1 MGLGINDEEDKTMKK
16 IKTTI
21 QTLAALLMA
30 VAATTACSSE
40 DNIAD
45 EPTPATTETPKTYT
59 MTVTA
64 SKGDDAPTR
73 ALSIDGKTMNA
84 TWAAGDVIKV
94 LKKDKRSTP
103 AIFRDLGTLSATTVS
118 ADGLTATFTGSFA
131 DANVTAAGGLSEGD
145 KLVLA
150 SPGNR
155 LTSLSGLT
163 FNYNGQDGALTKIA
177 TDYDYCMT
185 STMESKMVTV
195 ASVDGGVVTTTG
207 TALFT
212 NQQAIV
218 RFTLMDADGDP
229 IYPTS
234 LDITVNGLENT
245 YNPLAE
251 YGMSPSGAKTLTLT
265 SSGTTNVVYAAVR
278 GFSSKDVTLTATL
291 GSNTYTYTKS
301 SVSFDNGKYYAIGVK
316 MTASNASNAQISLA
330 SLTNNYTA
338 QHGDKLSGTLP
349 SDIHL
354 SIAADATVTLED
366 VTISDASQAGIT
378 CSGTAIIKIVGT
390 NSITSTAEFYPA
402 IQAGGNGKTLVI
414 QGSGSVTATGGKNA
428 AGIGNGGNSTTC
440 GNIIISGGTVK
451 ATGGAGGAGIGS
463 SVNGTCGYII
473 INSGTITATG
483 GRGAAGIG
491 SGGAGKFASINITD
505 GITSVTAKGD
515 YWSLPIGK
523 GDSDRGSG
531 TVSIDGST
539 SWTAGTATTHLNF
552 TVSTTT
558 YENDTWTLTHK

>member
-1 MGLGINDEEDKTMKK
+1 MKK
-16 IKTTI
+16 FMKSI
-21 QTLAALLMA
+21 QMMAALLLA
-30 VAATTACSSE
+30 VAATTACSND
-40 DNIAD
+40 DNAID
-45 EPTPATTETPKTYT
+45 ETTPATTGAPKTYT
-59 MTVTA
+59 LTVTA
-64 SKGDDAPTR
+64 SKGGEATTR

-150 SPGNR
+150 FPGNR

-185 STMESKMVTV
+185 STKESEMVTV

-207 TALFT
+207 TASFT

-251 YGMSPSGAKTLTLT
+251 YGMSPGGAQTLTLT

-278 GFSSKDVTLTATL
+278 GFSSKDVTLTAKL
-291 GSNTYTYTKS
+291 GSDTYTYTKS

-349 SDIHL
+349 SGIHL
-354 SIAADATVTLED
+354 SIAPDATVTLED

-414 QGSGSVTATGGKNA
+414 QGSGSVTATGGEYG

-558 YENDTWTLTHK
+558 DENDTWTLTHK